1 MASFSRRR
9 ISSFNLSF
17 LDIMFCGFG
26 AVVLLVLIINT
37 HTLNRR
43 SESVANIE
51 AELHQAEMEQ
61 RLMNAH
67 LGRQQA
73 EIRELEHS
81 NSTLQRTRAAFLEE
95 LEVVEQSTISPT
107 QRRSSEARISALRE
121 ELKSLEKDLQSLAQ
135 QKSAQR
141 SAGRQ
146 VRAFVGS
153 GNRQYLTGLR
163 LDGQR
168 VLILVDS
175 SASMLD
181 SKIVDVVRRKV
192 LDESYR
198 RDSPKWQRAVA
209 TVEWLVANLPESS
222 SIQIH
227 HFNTSSVQLD
237 TGDGAGWTPVTSFD
251 EIDDLIGQLKM
262 VAPLGGTNL
271 ETPFLKARSL
281 TPQPDNIVLITDGLP
296 TQGKRGAKT
305 ATIDGAGR
313 VKLFQRA
320 VKNLPGEIPVNTILF
335 PIEGDPLA
343 SSLFWKLAVESGGS
357 FFTPTRDWP

>member
-37 HTLNRR
+37 HTLTRR
-43 SESVANIE
+43 SERLADIE
-51 AELHQAEMEQ
+51 GDLQQAEMEQ
-61 RLMNAH
+61 RLRGAH
-67 LGRQQA
+67 LERQQA
-73 EIRELEHS
+73 AISQLES
-81 NSTLQRTRAAFLEE
+81 SVAALQRTRATFLEE
-95 LEVVEQSTISPT
+95 LDGVENKIGAGQRQSTEEQIAALQDEL
-107 QRRSSEARISALRE
+107 QR
-121 ELKSLEKDLQSLAQ
+121 LEKELQLAAQ
-135 QKSAQR
+135 QKAAQR
-141 SAGRQ
+141 QAGRQ

-192 LDESYR
+192 LDENSR
-198 RDSPKWQRAVA
+198 RAAPKWQKAIS
-209 TVEWLVANLPESS
+209 TVEWLVANLPQTS

-227 HFNTSSVQLD
+227 HFNTSVVPLSG
-237 TGDGAGWTPVTSFD
+237 GDAPGWTAVTRFE
-251 EIDDLIGQLKM
+251 EIDAMISELKKL
-262 VAPLGGTNL
+262 APLGGTNL
-271 ETPFLKARSL
+271 EAPFLRARSL

-296 TQGKRGAKT
+296 TQGKGGARST
-305 ATIDGAGR
+305 TIDGAGR

-320 VKNLPGEIPVNTILF
+320 VKNLPAKIPVNTILF
-335 PIEGDPLA
+335 PMEGDPLA
-343 SSLFWKLAVESGGS
+343 ASLFWQLAVASGGS

>member
-37 HTLNRR
+37 HTLTRR
-43 SESVANIE
+43 SDRVADIE
-51 AELHQAEMEQ
+51 AELQQAAMEQ
-61 RLMNAH
+61 RLTAVH
-67 LGRQQA
+67 LERQQA
-73 EIRELEHS
+73 DISRLEGS
-81 NSTLQRTRAAFLEE
+81 ISALQRTRTAFLEE
-95 LEVVEQSTISPT
+95 LEAVENKIGEGQRQSAEEQI
-107 QRRSSEARISALRE
+107 AALQN
-121 ELKSLEKDLQSLAQ
+121 ELQQLEKELQAVTQ
-135 QKSAQR
+135 QKAAQR
-141 SAGRQ
+141 QAGRQ

-181 SKIVDVVRRKV
+181 SRIVDVVRRKV
-192 LDESYR
+192 LDENSR
-198 RDSPKWQRAVA
+198 RAAPKWQKAIS
-209 TVEWLVANLPESS
+209 TVEWLVANLPQTS

-227 HFNTSSVQLD
+227 HFNTSVVPL
-237 TGDGAGWTPVTSFD
+237 TGNDGEGWTSVTRFE
-251 EIDDLIGQLKM
+251 EIDSIISTLKEL
-262 VAPLGGTNL
+262 APLGGTNL
-271 ETPFLKARSL
+271 EAPFLKARSL

-296 TQGKRGAKT
+296 TQGKGGARSS
-305 ATIDGAGR
+305 TIDGKGR
-313 VKLFQRA
+313 VKLFQKA
-320 VKNLPGEIPVNTILF
+320 VKNLPAKVPVNTILF
-335 PIEGDPLA
+335 SMEGDPLA
-343 SSLFWKLAVESGGS
+343 SSLLWQLAVDSGGS

>member
-37 HTLNRR
+37 HTLTRR
-43 SESVANIE
+43 SERLADIE
-51 AELHQAEMEQ
+51 EDLQQAEMEQ
-61 RLMNAH
+61 RLMGAH
-67 LGRQQA
+67 LERQLADISQ
-73 EIRELEHS
+73 LES
-81 NSTLQRTRAAFLEE
+81 SLSALQRTRATFLEE
-95 LEVVEQSTISPT
+95 LEGVENKIGAGQKQSAEEQI
-107 QRRSSEARISALRE
+107 AALRD
-121 ELKSLEKDLQSLAQ
+121 ELQRLEKELQVVTQ
-135 QKSAQR
+135 QKEAQR
-141 SAGRQ
+141 QAGRQ

-181 SKIVDVVRRKV
+181 RRIVDVVRRKV
-192 LDESYR
+192 LDENSR
-198 RDSPKWQRAVA
+198 RAAPKWQKAIS
-209 TVEWLVANLPESS
+209 TVEWLVANLPQTS

-227 HFNTSSVQLD
+227 HFNTSVVPL
-237 TGDGAGWTPVTSFD
+237 TEGDAPGWTAVTRFD
-251 EIDDLIGQLKM
+251 EIDTMISELKKL
-262 VAPLGGTNL
+262 APLGGTNL
-271 ETPFLKARSL
+271 EAPFLRARSL
-281 TPQPDNIVLITDGLP
+281 SPQPDNIVLITDGLP
-296 TQGKRGAKT
+296 TQGKGGARSN
-305 ATIDGAGR
+305 TIDGAGR

-320 VKNLPGEIPVNTILF
+320 VKNLPAKIPVNTILF
-335 PIEGDPLA
+335 PMEGDPLA
-343 SSLFWKLAVESGGS
+343 ASLFWQLAVDSGGS